1 MTFHLTTS
9 RIILCT
15 TGYSTKELMFMAEF
29 IFVLLLIVFGIVKF
43 SKKSKNGQKSL
54 KDLIADMSTEAQRS
68 QGNGEQMG
76 QPEKPEQ
83 PKFSLN
89 TDQYSQLSGYQSKPT
104 IFSGLGRDKCDDFS
118 SYTDFRE
125 DDIFKPK
132 KPSRRRNMIEPCI
145 AEEMAR
151 GEYGDDDTY
160 SIDDLFRDK
169 F

>member
-1 MTFHLTTS
+1 
-9 RIILCT
+9 
-15 TGYSTKELMFMAEF
+15 MAEF
-29 IFVLLLIVFGIVKF
+29 IFVLLLIVFVIGKF

-54 KDLIADMSTEAQRS
+54 KDLIADMSTEAQRA

-76 QPEKPEQ
+76 QSEKLESQ
-83 PKFSLN
+83 EFSLN
-89 TDQYSQLSGYQSKPT
+89 IDQDSQVFDSQTSGYQSKPT

-145 AEEMAR
+145 TEEMAR

>member
-1 MTFHLTTS
+1 
-9 RIILCT
+9 
-15 TGYSTKELMFMAEF
+15 MAEF
-29 IFVLLLIVFGIVKF
+29 IFVLLLIVFVIGKF

-54 KDLIADMSTEAQRS
+54 KDLIADMSTEAQRV
-68 QGNGEQMG
+68 QGNGEQIG
-76 QPEKPEQ
+76 QPEQ
-83 PKFSLN
+83 SKFSLN
-89 TDQYSQLSGYQSKPT
+89 TDQDSKSLGYQSKPS

-145 AEEMAR
+145 TEEMAR

>member
-1 MTFHLTTS
+1 
-9 RIILCT
+9 
-15 TGYSTKELMFMAEF
+15 MAEF
-29 IFVLLLIVFGIVKF
+29 IFVVLVILFVLAKF

-54 KDLIADMSTEAQRS
+54 KDLIADMSTEAQRT
-68 QGNGEQMG
+68 QGNGEQIE
-76 QPEKPEQ
+76 QSDKLENPE
-83 PKFSLN
+83 FSPN
-89 TDQYSQLSGYQSKPT
+89 TDQDSQVFDSQSTGYQSKPT
-104 IFSGLGRDKCDDFS
+104 IFSSLGRDKCDDFS

-125 DDIFKPK
+125 DDIFKSK

-145 AEEMAR
+145 TEEMAR

>member
-1 MTFHLTTS
+1 
-9 RIILCT
+9 
-15 TGYSTKELMFMAEF
+15 MAEF
-29 IFVLLLIVFGIVKF
+29 IFVLLLIVFVIGKF

-54 KDLIADMSTEAQRS
+54 KDLIADMSTEAQRV
-68 QGNGEQMG
+68 QGNGEQIG
-76 QPEKPEQ
+76 QPEQ

-89 TDQYSQLSGYQSKPT
+89 TDQDSKSLGYQSKPS

-145 AEEMAR
+145 TEEMAR

>member
-1 MTFHLTTS
+1 
-9 RIILCT
+9 
-15 TGYSTKELMFMAEF
+15 MAEF
-29 IFVLLLIVFGIVKF
+29 IFVLLLIVFVIGKF
-43 SKKSKNGQKSL
+43 SKKSKSGQKSL
-54 KDLIADMSTEAQRS
+54 KDLIADMSTEAQRT
-68 QGNGEQMG
+68 QENCEQLE
-76 QPEKPEQ
+76 QPEKLE
-83 PKFSLN
+83 FSSN
-89 TDQYSQLSGYQSKPT
+89 TDQDSQVFGSQSTGYQSKQT
-104 IFSGLGRDKCDDFS
+104 IFSGLSRDKCDDFS

-145 AEEMAR
+145 TEEMAR

>member
-1 MTFHLTTS
+1 
-9 RIILCT
+9 
-15 TGYSTKELMFMAEF
+15 MAEF
-29 IFVLLLIVFGIVKF
+29 IFMLLLIVFVIGKF

-54 KDLIADMSTEAQRS
+54 KDLIADMSTEAQRV
-68 QGNGEQMG
+68 QGNGEQ
-76 QPEKPEQ
+76 PE
-83 PKFSLN
+83 FSLN
-89 TDQYSQLSGYQSKPT
+89 KDQDSQVFDSQSKGYQSKST

-145 AEEMAR
+145 TEEMAR

>member
-1 MTFHLTTS
+1 
-9 RIILCT
+9 
-15 TGYSTKELMFMAEF
+15 MAEF
-29 IFVLLLIVFGIVKF
+29 IFVLLLIVFVIGKF

-54 KDLIADMSTEAQRS
+54 KDLIADMSTEAQRA
-68 QGNGEQMG
+68 QGNGEKVKQSR
-76 QPEKPEQ
+76 KPEQ

-89 TDQYSQLSGYQSKPT
+89 TDQDSQLSGYQSKPT
-104 IFSGLGRDKCDDFS
+104 IFSGLGRDRCDDFS

-145 AEEMAR
+145 TEEMAR

>member
-1 MTFHLTTS
+1 MT
-9 RIILCT
+9 
-15 TGYSTKELMFMAEF
+15 EF
-29 IFVLLLIVFGIVKF
+29 IFVLLLIVFVIGKF

-54 KDLIADMSTEAQRS
+54 RDLIADMSTEAQRS

-76 QPEKPEQ
+76 QSEKLENLE
-83 PKFSLN
+83 FSLN
-89 TDQYSQLSGYQSKPT
+89 TDQDSQLSGYQSKPS
-104 IFSGLGRDKCDDFS
+104 IFSGLGRAKCDDFS

-145 AEEMAR
+145 TEEMAR

>member
-1 MTFHLTTS
+1 
-9 RIILCT
+9 
-15 TGYSTKELMFMAEF
+15 MAEF
-29 IFVLLLIVFGIVKF
+29 IFVLLLIVFVIGKF

-76 QPEKPEQ
+76 QSEKLESQ
-83 PKFSLN
+83 EFSLN

-145 AEEMAR
+145 TEEMAR

>member
-1 MTFHLTTS
+1 M
-9 RIILCT
+9 
-15 TGYSTKELMFMAEF
+15 
-29 IFVLLLIVFGIVKF
+29 LLLIVFVIVKF

-54 KDLIADMSTEAQRS
+54 RDLIADMSTEAQRS
-68 QGNGEQMG
+68 QGNGEQIG
-76 QPEKPEQ
+76 QPEKPE
-83 PKFSLN
+83 FSLN
-89 TDQYSQLSGYQSKPT
+89 RDQDSQVFDSQTSGYQSKPT

-145 AEEMAR
+145 TEEMAR

-169 F
+169 L

>member
-1 MTFHLTTS
+1 
-9 RIILCT
+9 
-15 TGYSTKELMFMAEF
+15 MAEF
-29 IFVLLLIVFGIVKF
+29 IFVVLVILFVLAKF

-54 KDLIADMSTEAQRS
+54 KDLIADMSTEAQRT
-68 QGNGEQMG
+68 QGNGEQIE
-76 QPEKPEQ
+76 QSDKLENPE
-83 PKFSLN
+83 FSSN
-89 TDQYSQLSGYQSKPT
+89 TDQDSQVFGSQSTGYQSKPT

-145 AEEMAR
+145 TEEMAR

-160 SIDDLFRDK
+160 SIDDLFHDK

>member
-1 MTFHLTTS
+1 
-9 RIILCT
+9 
-15 TGYSTKELMFMAEF
+15 MAEF
-29 IFVLLLIVFGIVKF
+29 IFVLLLIVFVMGKF

-54 KDLIADMSTEAQRS
+54 KDLVADMSTEAQRS
-68 QGNGEQMG
+68 HGNGEQIG
-76 QPEKPEQ
+76 QPEQPE
-83 PKFSLN
+83 FSLN
-89 TDQYSQLSGYQSKPT
+89 TDQDSQSSGYQSKPT

-118 SYTDFRE
+118 SYIDFRE

-145 AEEMAR
+145 TEEMAR